1 MRRGYRYRHTR
12 TGYREKRQC
21 RRWCEPNFV
30 NNNALRTGTGGE
42 CRQPRGSAL
51 ATIVTHDDWH
61 LWPLARN
68 TRAEARHICSA
79 KIDIDSAANSV
90 GAETQRQD
98 QRLVY
103 CGALRAFFKPY
114 FLLSFLRESRVRR
127 PALRNT
133 VRFSGS
139 SSTMERAIAMRS
151 APA

>member
-1 MRRGYRYRHTR
+1 M
-12 TGYREKRQC
+12 Q
-21 RRWCEPNFV
+21 RWCEPNFV

-90 GAETQRQD
+90 GAETQ
-98 QRLVY
+98 
-103 CGALRAFFKPY
+103 
-114 FLLSFLRESRVRR
+114 
-127 PALRNT
+127 
-133 VRFSGS
+133 
-139 SSTMERAIAMRS
+139 
-151 APA
+151 